1 MKIDQVNIEKL
12 IPYANN
18 ARTHSETQV
27 AQIASSIRE
36 FGFNNP
42 VLIDEQDTIIAGHGR
57 VLAARVLD
65 MDKVP
70 CVRLSHLT
78 ESQKKAY
85 IIADNKIALNSG
97 WDDELLKLELENL
110 TDIEQIATGFSPDEL
125 NLLFNGWTSDIE
137 IPPDT
142 TDETKR
148 PLKIVVDK
156 DNYEFAKETIT
167 NALDLAGIEYEF

>member
-137 IPPDT
+137 IPPYT
-142 TDETKR
+142 TYETKR